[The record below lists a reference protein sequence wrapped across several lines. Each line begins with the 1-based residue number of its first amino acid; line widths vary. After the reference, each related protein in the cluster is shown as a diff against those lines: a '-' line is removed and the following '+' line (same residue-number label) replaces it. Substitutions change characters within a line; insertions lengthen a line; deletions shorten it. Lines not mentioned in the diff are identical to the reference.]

1 MKEWDWNTE
10 ERGEKVH
17 TWKTIRQVERR
28 GMKIRNKL
36 LSPRKCSCFRNH
48 NEITGHDD
56 IIVVSYLCLC
66 LKLNDVIKVYLIYK
80 W

>member
-1 MKEWDWNTE
+1 
-10 ERGEKVH
+10 
-17 TWKTIRQVERR
+17 
-28 GMKIRNKL
+28 MKIRNKL